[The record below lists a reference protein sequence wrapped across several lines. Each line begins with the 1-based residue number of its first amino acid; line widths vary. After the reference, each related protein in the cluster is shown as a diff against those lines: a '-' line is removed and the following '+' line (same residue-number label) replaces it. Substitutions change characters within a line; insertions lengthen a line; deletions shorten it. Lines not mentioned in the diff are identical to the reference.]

1 MADSTETVLTPSW
14 SAMAH
19 DGMHPTLREQFVDAM
34 GRAVTGVTI
43 VTTDG
48 EAGRFGQTVSAMSSV
63 SADPPML
70 LVCINRRSPI
80 HAAIVQHRVF
90 AVNVLRADQRRLSE
104 SFAGRPRKGTPYDFD
119 SARWTTGDTGSPL
132 LTGAV
137 ARFDCALDAAHEAG
151 THTIF
156 VGRVVAASGSAGAP
170 LVYARRGYGELHA
183 FPNPRPGDDIL
194 AAEPE
199 TDDEPRLKLGD
210 L

>member
-1 MADSTETVLTPSW
+1 MADSIEAAFPTNW
-14 SAMAH
+14 SPMAH
-19 DGMHPTLREQFVDAM
+19 DGTLPNPREHFVDAM
-34 GRAVTGVTI
+34 SRTVTGVTI

-48 EAGRFGQTVSAMSSV
+48 ETGRFGQTVSAMSSV

-70 LVCINRRSPI
+70 LVCINRKSPI
-80 HAAIVQHRVF
+80 HAAIARHRVF

-104 SFAGRPRKGTPYDFD
+104 TFSGRPRKGPAYDFA
-119 SARWTTGDTGSPL
+119 SAQWTRGETGSPQ

-137 ARFDCALDAAHEAG
+137 ACFDCALHAEHEAG

-194 AAEPE
+194 EPE
-199 TDDEPRLKLGD
+199 PEDEASLKLGD